1 MHMLQNGGN
10 MPDQKLDNLLN
21 LALDATEEERE
32 KSRNLNVGYEKQTRK
47 WEIIVKYS
55 DVGIANAGNASA
67 IRSGRT
73 ENIGSIEK
81 SMQEKSNGS
90 LGCEMGDSV
99 KMLLGGSGISVVPL
113 LGGYAIVTL
122 PESMLDEYSRRPQ
135 IEFIEK
141 PTRLY
146 FEDLF
151 SKEASCITQVQR
163 DEPGNLQLTGR
174 GVLIGIVDSGV
185 DYRHPAFLTADGKSR
200 ILRLWDQS
208 IPGNPPEGYVTGTE
222 YTNEEINEALSLPTR
237 EGRRLVTSEDV
248 SGHGTAVLGVAAGSD
263 FSRGAVNRGVAY
275 ESDLLVVKMGIPR
288 QDSFPRTTELMQGVD
303 YLVRQAI
310 RMGRPIAI
318 NLSFGNNYG
327 SHRGDSLLE
336 TYLDSVSGM
345 GKNVICV
352 GTGNN
357 GNDALHSGGKISS
370 GEIQEIELG
379 VGAFEPTLNVQLWKN
394 YEDEMEIYLENP
406 AGERVGPLSEILGAQ
421 RWQAG
426 NTELLI
432 YYGKPAPYHVTQE
445 IYVDFLAQDEKT
457 PYVDSG
463 VWKIILAAGNIKSG
477 EYFLWLPGGKTLNP
491 GTAFYLPRPQG
502 TLTIPA
508 TARRVISVGAYDARQ
523 NTYADFS
530 GRGCSALPY
539 PKPDLVAPGVDI
551 YAPRSGGGYA
561 FFTGT
566 SFSTPFVTG
575 AAALLME
582 WGIIRR
588 NDPYLYGEKL
598 KAYLRRGAKALPGVE
613 KLPNDLIGWG
623 YLCVADSLFD

>member
-1 MHMLQNGGN
+1 
-10 MPDQKLDNLLN
+10 MPDQKIDNLLN
-21 LALDATEEERE
+21 LAMDATPQERR
-32 KSRNLNVGYEKQTRK
+32 KSGNLNVGYDPATRL
-47 WEIIVKYS
+47 WDVIVKYS
-55 DVGIANAGNASA
+55 GPE
-67 IRSGRT
+67 SG
-73 ENIGSIEK
+73 
-81 SMQEKSNGS
+81 
-90 LGCEMGDSV
+90 
-99 KMLLGGSGISVVPL
+99 LGGERIQVVPL
-113 LGGYAIVTL
+113 LGSYAVVTL
-122 PESMLDEYSRRPQ
+122 PESEIAAYSGREQ

-141 PTRLY
+141 PKRLY
-146 FEDLF
+146 FETF
-151 SKEASCITQVQR
+151 EEREASCILPVQNGV
-163 DEPGNLQLTGR
+163 DGLTGE
-174 GVLIGIVDSGV
+174 GILVGIVDSGV
-185 DYRHPAFLTADGKSR
+185 DYFHPDFRNEDGSTR

-208 IPGNPPEGYVTGTE
+208 VAGNPPENYVSGTE
-222 YTNEEINEALSLPTR
+222 YTKEEIDEALALGET
-237 EGRRLVTSEDV
+237 EGRRLVPSGDF
-248 SGHGTAVLGVAAGSD
+248 SGHGTAVLGIAAGNGRASD
-263 FSRGAVNRGVAY
+263 GVNRGVAY
-275 ESDLLVVKMGIPR
+275 RSDLLVVKMGNPR
-288 QDSFPRTTELMQGVD
+288 ENSFPRTTELMEGID
-303 YLVRQAI
+303 YLIRQAVKM
-310 RMGRPIAI
+310 RKPMVI
-318 NLSFGNNYG
+318 NISFGNNYG

-336 TYLDSVSGM
+336 TYLDNVSGM

-352 GTGNN
+352 GMGNN
-357 GNDALHSGGKISS
+357 GNDALHTGGKLSP

-394 YEDEMEIYLENP
+394 YEDEMEIYLEHP
-406 AGERVGPLSEILGAQ
+406 AGERVGPLFETLGAQ

-445 IYVDFLAQDEKT
+445 IYVDFLPQDENP

-463 VWKIILAAGNIKSG
+463 VWKIILAAGNIKNG

-530 GRGCSALPY
+530 GRGCRALPY

-561 FFTGT
+561 SFTGT

-582 WGIIRR
+582 WGITRR
-588 NDPYLYGEKL
+588 KDPYLYGEKL
-598 KAYLRRGAKALPGVE
+598 KAYLRRGAKALQGSE

-623 YLCVADSLFD
+623 RLCLESSLPE

>member
-1 MHMLQNGGN
+1 

-55 DVGIANAGNASA
+55 
-67 IRSGRT
+67 
-73 ENIGSIEK
+73 
-81 SMQEKSNGS
+81 
-90 LGCEMGDSV
+90 EMGDSV
-99 KMLLGGSGISVVPL
+99 EALLGGPEISVVPL
-113 LGGYAIVTL
+113 LGRYAIVTL
-122 PESMLDEYSRRPQ
+122 PESMLEEYSRRPQ

-163 DEPGNLQLTGR
+163 NEPGNLQLTGR

-208 IPGNPPEGYVTGTE
+208 IPGNPPEGYATGTE
-222 YTNEEINEALSLPTR
+222 YTNEEINEALSLSVQ
-237 EGRRLVTSEDV
+237 EGRRLVPSEDV

-310 RMGRPIAI
+310 RLGRSIAI

-336 TYLDSVSGM
+336 TYLDNVSGM

-352 GTGNN
+352 GMGNN
-357 GNDALHSGGKISS
+357 GNDALHTGGKLSS

-394 YEDEMEIYLENP
+394 YEDEMEIYLEHP
-406 AGERVGPLSEILGAQ
+406 AGERVGPLFETLGAQ

-445 IYVDFLAQDEKT
+445 IYVDFLPQDEKT

-463 VWKIILAAGNIKSG
+463 VWKIILAARNIKNG

-530 GRGCSALPY
+530 GRGCRALPY
-539 PKPDLVAPGVDI
+539 PNPDLVAPGVDI
-551 YAPRSGGGYA
+551 YAPSSGGGYA
-561 FFTGT
+561 SFTGT

-582 WGIIRR
+582 WGITRR
-588 NDPYLYGEKL
+588 KDPYLYGEKL
-598 KAYLRRGAKALPGVE
+598 KAYLRRGAKALQGSE

-623 YLCVADSLFD
+623 RLCLESSLPE

>member
-55 DVGIANAGNASA
+55 
-67 IRSGRT
+67 
-73 ENIGSIEK
+73 
-81 SMQEKSNGS
+81 
-90 LGCEMGDSV
+90 EMGDSV
-99 KMLLGGSGISVVPL
+99 EALLGGSGISVVPL

-122 PESMLDEYSRRPQ
+122 PESMLEEYSRRPQ

-208 IPGNPPEGYVTGTE
+208 IPGNPPEGYATGTE
-222 YTNEEINEALSLPTR
+222 YTNEEINEALSLSVQ
-237 EGRRLVTSEDV
+237 EGRRLVPSEDG

-310 RMGRPIAI
+310 RLGRSIAI

-336 TYLDSVSGM
+336 TYLDNVSGM

-352 GTGNN
+352 GMGNN
-357 GNDALHSGGKISS
+357 GNDALHTGGMLSP

-394 YEDEMEIYLENP
+394 YEDEMEIYLEHP
-406 AGERVGPLSEILGAQ
+406 AGERVGPLFETLGAQ

-445 IYVDFLAQDEKT
+445 IYVDFLPQDEKT

-463 VWKIILAAGNIKSG
+463 VWKIILAARNIKNG

-530 GRGCSALPY
+530 GRGCRALPY
-539 PKPDLVAPGVDI
+539 PKPDLAAPGVDI
-551 YAPRSGGGYA
+551 YAPRPGGGYA
-561 FFTGT
+561 AFTGT

-598 KAYLRRGAKALPGVE
+598 KAYLRRGAKALQGSE

-623 YLCVADSLFD
+623 RLCLESSLPE

>member
-1 MHMLQNGGN
+1 

-21 LALDATEEERE
+21 LAMDATEEERE

-55 DVGIANAGNASA
+55 EMGIANEEVSDGMKYGA
-67 IRSGRT
+67 
-73 ENIGSIEK
+73 ENDR
-81 SMQEKSNGS
+81 
-90 LGCEMGDSV
+90 DSV
-99 KMLLGGSGISVVPL
+99 EILLGGPEISVVPL

-122 PESMLDEYSRRPQ
+122 PESMLEQYSQRPQ

-163 DEPGNLQLTGR
+163 DEPGNLRLTGR

-208 IPGNPPEGYVTGTE
+208 IPGNPPEGYATGTE
-222 YTNEEINEALSLPTR
+222 YTNEEINEALSLSVQ
-237 EGRRLVTSEDV
+237 EGRRLVTSEDG

-310 RMGRPIAI
+310 RLGRSIAI

-336 TYLDSVSGM
+336 TYLDNVSGM

-352 GTGNN
+352 GMGNN
-357 GNDALHSGGKISS
+357 GNDALHTGGKLSS

-394 YEDEMEIYLENP
+394 YEDEMEIYLEHP
-406 AGERVGPLSEILGAQ
+406 AGERVGPLFETLGAQ

-445 IYVDFLAQDEKT
+445 IYVDFLPQDEKT

-463 VWKIILAAGNIKSG
+463 VWKIILAARNIKNG

-530 GRGCSALPY
+530 GRGCRALPY
-539 PKPDLVAPGVDI
+539 PKPDLAAPGVDI
-551 YAPRSGGGYA
+551 YAPRPGGGYA
-561 FFTGT
+561 AFTGT

-598 KAYLRRGAKALPGVE
+598 KAYLRRGAKALQGSE

-623 YLCVADSLFD
+623 RLCLESSLPE

>member
-1 MHMLQNGGN
+1 
-10 MPDQKLDNLLN
+10 
-21 LALDATEEERE
+21 
-32 KSRNLNVGYEKQTRK
+32 
-47 WEIIVKYS
+47 
-55 DVGIANAGNASA
+55 
-67 IRSGRT
+67 
-73 ENIGSIEK
+73 
-81 SMQEKSNGS
+81 
-90 LGCEMGDSV
+90 
-99 KMLLGGSGISVVPL
+99 
-113 LGGYAIVTL
+113 
-122 PESMLDEYSRRPQ
+122 
-135 IEFIEK
+135 
-141 PTRLY
+141 
-146 FEDLF
+146 
-151 SKEASCITQVQR
+151 
-163 DEPGNLQLTGR
+163 
-174 GVLIGIVDSGV
+174 
-185 DYRHPAFLTADGKSR
+185 
-200 ILRLWDQS
+200 
-208 IPGNPPEGYVTGTE
+208 
-222 YTNEEINEALSLPTR
+222 
-237 EGRRLVTSEDV
+237 
-248 SGHGTAVLGVAAGSD
+248 
-263 FSRGAVNRGVAY
+263 
-275 ESDLLVVKMGIPR
+275 
-288 QDSFPRTTELMQGVD
+288 
-303 YLVRQAI
+303 
-310 RMGRPIAI
+310 
-318 NLSFGNNYG
+318 
-327 SHRGDSLLE
+327 
-336 TYLDSVSGM
+336 M

-394 YEDEMEIYLENP
+394 YEDEMAIYLENP

-561 FFTGT
+561 SFTGT

-575 AAALLME
+575 AAVLLME